1 MNRELIKKI
10 KKEIELEQ
18 ALFNENKSY
27 LSQNKKE
34 IKALIIDRL
43 KKDAN
48 YSYYAF
54 GYFERL
60 DELGV
65 LDPND
70 QDSSFILEL
79 VKEERME
86 ASRRKEDFLDYSFL
100 IASNRFGIRQH
111 EDYAHMM
118 KKRIMPIDE
127 LLYYINFQLGMDLYI
142 WGDVYNFAITNN
154 YLFNNYP
161 ELFDEQYVKNVQNIL
176 EPVNRKQFS
185 SRAYYSDFKRAR
197 EKFYNNVG
205 LNKKETGIK
214 EKTKSLFKKIIK
226 K

>member
-1 MNRELIKKI
+1 MRRELIKKI
-10 KKEIELEQ
+10 KKEVELEQ
-18 ALFNENKSY
+18 ALFNGNKSY

-34 IKALIIDRL
+34 IKTLILDRL
-43 KKDAN
+43 KKDSN

-60 DELGV
+60 NDLGV
-65 LDPND
+65 LDQND
-70 QDSSFILEL
+70 QDSLLILDL
-79 VKEERME
+79 VNEEKKE
-86 ASRRKEDFLDYSFL
+86 ASRRKEDFLVCSCL
-100 IASNRFGIRQH
+100 MASNNFGIRQY

-127 LLYYINFQLGMDLYI
+127 LLYYIDLQLGMDLYI

-161 ELFDEQYVKNVQNIL
+161 ELFDEQYIKNVQAIL
-176 EPVNRKQFS
+176 EPVNRKQFLC
-185 SRAYYSDFKRAR
+185 RNHYCDFKRAR
-197 EKFYNNVG
+197 EKFYDNVS
-205 LNKKETGIK
+205 LNKKENIIK
-214 EKTKSLFKKIIK
+214 QKAKTLVKKIIK